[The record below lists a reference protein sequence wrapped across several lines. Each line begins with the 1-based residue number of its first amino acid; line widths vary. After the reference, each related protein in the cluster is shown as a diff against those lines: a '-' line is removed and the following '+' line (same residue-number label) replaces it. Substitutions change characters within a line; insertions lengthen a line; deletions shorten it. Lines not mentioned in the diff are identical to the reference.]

1 MGKIRHQLHLPLIRL
16 ISAWLRADKVAVGPC
31 CLLLTSSSLL
41 KVPSRTE
48 LWLLMFDSMAR
59 WLRKAAKEQSDSN
72 SIEVATV
79 PAKIMVVDLLL
90 LVTSPDGIAMMATKT
105 AIEAVVAVGFVTEV
119 ITTTF
124 SRIVHLSLAAVVVKQ
139 TVEHPIAVP
148 ALSCEVTS

>member
-1 MGKIRHQLHLPLIRL
+1 MGKIRHQLHLPLTRL

-31 CLLLTSSSLL
+31 CPLLTSSSRL

-72 SIEVATV
+72 SIEVANV
-79 PAKIMVVDLLL
+79 PAKIMVVDLLS
-90 LVTSPDGIAMMATKT
+90 LVTSPNGIAMMATVT
-105 AIEAVVAVGFVTEV
+105 AIEAVVVGFVTAV

-124 SRIVHLSLAAVVVKQ
+124 ARIVHLSLVAVVVKQ
-139 TVEHPIAVP
+139 SVEHPIAVP

>member
-1 MGKIRHQLHLPLIRL
+1 MGKIRHQLHLPLTRL

-31 CLLLTSSSLL
+31 CPLLTSSSRL
-41 KVPSRTE
+41 KVPSKTE

-90 LVTSPDGIAMMATKT
+90 VTSPDGIAMMATET
-105 AIEAVVAVGFVTEV
+105 AIEATVAVGFVTEV

-124 SRIVHLSLAAVVVKQ
+124 ARIIHLSLVAVVVKQ
-139 TVEHPIAVP
+139 SVEHLIAVP
-148 ALSCEVTS
+148 ALSCEVIS